1 MALIKKI
8 LVVFLSILTLG
19 YSGGITIAKHY
30 CKAELIDVALNS
42 EVQKCKGAEVS
53 KSDVPQDGISEKSCC
68 TDVIASFQ
76 TNSFQKSAIEAL
88 SVGAAILIQPIRAL
102 VPVVKTPVITS
113 VSLKA
118 PPLSKRAIHVLFERF
133 LI

>member
-30 CKAELIDVALNS
+30 CKSELIDVALNS
-42 EVQKCKGAEVS
+42 EVQKCKGAEIS
-53 KSDVPQDGISEKSCC
+53 NSGVPQDGISEKSCC

-76 TNSFQKSAIEAL
+76 TNSFQKSATEAL
-88 SVGAAILIQPIRAL
+88 TTGTAIFIQPIRAFDA
-102 VPVVKTPVITS
+102 VVKTTFTTR

>member
-30 CKAELIDVALNS
+30 CKSELIDVALNS
-42 EVQKCKGAEVS
+42 EVQKCKGAEIS
-53 KSDVPQDGISEKSCC
+53 NSGVPQDGISEKSCC

-76 TNSFQKSAIEAL
+76 TNSFQKSATEAL
-88 SVGAAILIQPIRAL
+88 TTGATILIQPICAL
-102 VPVVKTPVITS
+102 VPVLISPVFTR
-113 VSLKA
+113 VSSKA